1 MLESAVKDARIGE
14 FDVISWNGIFARTGT
29 PKETIDTLNRGL
41 SEDLLSEYIARLESE
56 VGVTINQSALN
67 QVVSGGAG
75 DSAN

>member
-1 MLESAVKDARIGE
+1 MASEEVKRTVDA
-14 FDVISWNGIFARTGT
+14 
-29 PKETIDTLNRGL
+29 LNRGL